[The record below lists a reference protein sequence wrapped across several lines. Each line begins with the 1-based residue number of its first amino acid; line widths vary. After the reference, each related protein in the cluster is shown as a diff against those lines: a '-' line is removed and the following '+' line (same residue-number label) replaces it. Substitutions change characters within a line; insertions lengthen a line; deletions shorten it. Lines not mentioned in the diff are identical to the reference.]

1 MGNSTRSDLPSC
13 NTRAVP
19 NLNYFAFIC
28 KKSGC
33 PGRARTSDKLINS
46 QPLYQLSY
54 WAKCWGWRIEP
65 HTDNSPSSEFSSPY
79 IPQRTYSWICS
90 TFELY
95 PNKILT
101 MPSLTNTVA
110 GTLTF
115 PHTQNKETI
124 CIVLSFDCSTT
135 WSTLA
140 THLPSLCLSG
150 LFPLSD
156 PWHSSHRRHIGR
168 LRLNSVS
175 LNLIP

>member
-1 MGNSTRSDLPSC
+1 MSRQFC
-13 NTRAVP
+13 II
-19 NLNYFAFIC
+19 F
-28 KKSGC
+28 GC

-110 GTLTF
+110 GTLTL

-124 CIVLSFDCSTT
+124 CIVLSFDIDIVMYSSDTSSFTLSEWLVPTLWSLTLISSPSHRPSTFE
-135 WSTLA
+135 
-140 THLPSLCLSG
+140 LCL
-150 LFPLSD
+150 FEDCPLVEQS
-156 PWHSSHRRHIGR
+156 WHQ
-168 LRLNSVS
+168 NSVGD
-175 LNLIP
+175 